1 MNIDYFRSFV
11 ETVNQKS
18 LSKASERLNISQPA
32 LSKQIRKLED
42 FFDAPLLV
50 RSTSGVV
57 LTEAGEL
64 VYKRL
69 PQILGDLSTLQ
80 NDLNSL
86 KEIRSY
92 RVGTLPSLAGNYIP
106 SRILKLKE
114 NGIHVEVV
122 IKNASQEVF
131 ELLKNGEIDA
141 AIIEE
146 MPVNKTYWQK
156 EIFEEPLYA
165 IFRTSHLL
173 SEKQSVLIEEI
184 SDEEF
189 VLYPSFCTIRESVS
203 RMFQEQEKE
212 LKIIREIDFGDFLIG
227 YVAAGSGITVVPEM
241 SIKNLG
247 NSFVKAIPLNH
258 SLAKRTI
265 SLIANSSTTG
275 KALYPFFKKR

>member
-42 FFDAPLLV
+42 YFNAPLLV

-64 VYKRL
+64 VYKKL
-69 PQILGDLSTLQ
+69 PQILGELSTLQ
-80 NDLNSL
+80 NDLNKL
-86 KEIRSY
+86 KEIRGY
-92 RVGTLPSLAGNYIP
+92 TIGTLPSLAGNYIP

-114 NGIHVEVV
+114 KGIHVEVV
-122 IKNASQEVF
+122 VKNSSHEVF

-146 MPVNKTYWQK
+146 MVANKTFWQK

-165 IFRTSHLL
+165 ILRTSHKL
-173 SEKQSVLIEEI
+173 SGKQFVQIEEI
-184 SDEEF
+184 IDEEF
-189 VLYPSFCTIRESVS
+189 VLYPPFCTIRESVS
-203 RMFQEQEKE
+203 RMFHEQERE

-241 SIKNLG
+241 SIKHQG
-247 NSFVKAIPLNH
+247 NAFVKAVPINH
-258 SLAKRTI
+258 PLAKRKI
-265 SLIANSSTTG
+265 SLIANTNDTG
-275 KALYPFFKKR
+275 KLLYSFFKKL